1 VGRWL
6 RGPGLNHEGDEEHE
20 GEESQNKTLNLVE
33 DDTGHPKILDFGV
46 ARVTD
51 ADGKANTFQTRDG
64 QLLGTLPYMSPEQIR
79 GDSTQV
85 DHRSDVYAMGVIA
98 YELLTERLPHDL
110 DGKPVLEAARIVQ
123 SDPLTRM
130 SVVDRGFRGDVETM
144 VAKAMEKDPARR
156 YSSVAD
162 FSRDIRR
169 HLSDVPI
176 SARPPSTIC
185 QLHKFARRN
194 RAIVVGV
201 AVAISLLIVAVIGT
215 SYGLIVARA
224 ERDEARRAADKAE
237 AVRQFFLGVLATPAP
252 GVAGRDVRSSM
263 RFWTPRRRSWQR
275 FSISQR

>member
-1 VGRWL
+1 LQTEATPTNQVQTAKDH
-6 RGPGLNHEGDEEHE
+6 HEGHEEHE

-144 VAKAMEKDPARR
+144 VAKAMEKDPTRR
-156 YSSVAD
+156 YPSAAD
-162 FSRDIRR
+162 FPETS
-169 HLSDVPI
+169 
-176 SARPPSTIC
+176 
-185 QLHKFARRN
+185 
-194 RAIVVGV
+194 VG
-201 AVAISLLIVAVIGT
+201 T
-215 SYGLIVARA
+215 
-224 ERDEARRAADKAE
+224 
-237 AVRQFFLGVLATPAP
+237 
-252 GVAGRDVRSSM
+252 
-263 RFWTPRRRSWQR
+263 
-275 FSISQR
+275 